1 MKTSAPDQVL
11 LPKAFH
17 THGFEMSST
26 LRDSLASAIHGAFEV
41 AVEIAVLEVTKLVS
55 AAAGDVCDKMRQE
68 NQTLKEELQKAQSII
83 QSVFASSGSN
93 CPEMYQFVYGGGA
106 ATSAAQGES
115 LHKTCSDSATLSVHN
130 QEEQT
135 LRQEDA
141 SGSHEQEN
149 SLTISCVKDLP
160 SKSPHYESNR
170 TDTGIYPGVKV
181 ESDADQ
187 ACMDAPHLV
196 KIKLE
201 KSEDESNASNNM
213 VDSIKEEAVSK
224 MLEEWTPAG
233 SHFESDEQNAIL
245 SAQGH
250 PSNMESSSVN
260 VSHLPVHVTDQEH
273 QPLRFHEGPVLHNQE
288 TAKSYPH
295 TCSLCGQT
303 FSSARVLSRHY
314 GQCQQKLDLRNYVP
328 KIGGKRTKVQ
338 LYPPGCS
345 PFQCPDCNREFNY
358 LENLKTHFRIHTGER
373 PYTCSVC
380 STAFR
385 HSGALTRHFRIHTG
399 EKPYVCDLC
408 GKSFR
413 HNAGLKFHQRSHSK
427 QQES

>member
-1 MKTSAPDQVL
+1 
-11 LPKAFH
+11 
-17 THGFEMSST
+17 MSST

-83 QSVFASSGSN
+83 QSVFASSGN
-93 CPEMYQFVYGGGA
+93 
-106 ATSAAQGES
+106 
-115 LHKTCSDSATLSVHN
+115 
-130 QEEQT
+130 
-135 LRQEDA
+135 
-141 SGSHEQEN
+141 
-149 SLTISCVKDLP
+149 LP

-288 TAKSYPH
+288 TAKS
-295 TCSLCGQT
+295 CLREQN
-303 FSSARVLSRHY
+303 AR
-314 GQCQQKLDLRNYVP
+314 LRP
-328 KIGGKRTKVQ
+328 LTR
-338 LYPPGCS
+338 PPGAGRTG
-345 PFQCPDCNREFNY
+345 PLTVQRNNRF
-358 LENLKTHFRIHTGER
+358 
-373 PYTCSVC
+373 
-380 STAFR
+380 
-385 HSGALTRHFRIHTG
+385 SGRL
-399 EKPYVCDLC
+399 
-408 GKSFR
+408 
-413 HNAGLKFHQRSHSK
+413 
-427 QQES
+427 